1 MNAYFLLIDSG
12 AAKVITILCVLIVLG
27 VGYASWTGEAEHGDD
42 GHGHGSDKQDPDRH

>member
-12 AAKVITILCVLIVLG
+12 AAKIVTVLCVLIVLG

-42 GHGHGSDKQDPDRH
+42 GHGSDKQDRDRH